1 MTRPSTR
8 SSTARAAGF
17 GLALLLPGLGS
28 AACLSS
34 APPAPPVRWFDPS
47 PAAPAGDPVPVAALL
62 RVVAPSHLGTELL
75 LRTGVREFVFDAE
88 HQWIAPP
95 TELVATALQ
104 AGFRFTP
111 DASAELQ
118 VTVERF
124 ELDLTVE
131 PRAVVRLHLVDAP
144 AGWPER
150 VEGSAAAADRSPAAL
165 AASMASALADVV
177 QRLRSA
183 SSRGT
188 ASGV

>member
-1 MTRPSTR
+1 MTRPSAR
-8 SSTARAAGF
+8 SSTACPVGLGF
-17 GLALLLPGLGS
+17 ALLLPCLGS

-47 PAAPAGDPVPVAALL
+47 PAAPVGQPVPVASSV
-62 RVVAPSHLGTELL
+62 RVVAPSHLGTQLL

-104 AGFRFTP
+104 AGFRFAP
-111 DASAELQ
+111 DATAELQ
-118 VTVERF
+118 VGIERF
-124 ELDLTVE
+124 ELDLTAE
-131 PRAVVRLHLVDAP
+131 PRAVVRLQLVDAP

-165 AASMASALADVV
+165 AAAMASALADVV

-183 SSRGT
+183 STR
-188 ASGV
+188 

>member
-1 MTRPSTR
+1 MTRPPVR
-8 SSTARAAGF
+8 SSTSRTVGL
-17 GLALLLPGLGS
+17 GLAFLLPCLGS
-28 AACLSS
+28 VACLSS

-47 PAAPAGDPVPVAALL
+47 PAAPAGEPVQVAASL
-62 RVVAPSHLGTELL
+62 RVVAPSHLGTQLL

-95 TELVATALQ
+95 TELVASALQ
-104 AGFRFTP
+104 AAFRFAP
-111 DASAELQ
+111 DATAELQ

-150 VEGSAAAADRSPAAL
+150 VDGSAAAADRAPAAL
-165 AASMASALADVV
+165 AAAMASALADMV

-183 SSRGT
+183 SIR
-188 ASGV
+188 

>member
-17 GLALLLPGLGS
+17 GLALLLPGIGS

-47 PAAPAGDPVPVAALL
+47 PAAPAGAPVPVAARL

-75 LRTGVREFVFDAE
+75 LRTGVREFGFDAE

-95 TELVATALQ
+95 SELVATALL
-104 AGFRFTP
+104 AGFRFMP
-111 DASAELQ
+111 DAAAELQ

-124 ELDLTVE
+124 ELDLTAE
-131 PRAVVRLHLVDAP
+131 PRAVVRLHLVDEP
-144 AGWPER
+144 VGWPDR
-150 VEGSAAAADRSPAAL
+150 VEGSAAASDRSPAAL
-165 AASMASALADVV
+165 AAAMASALAEVV
-177 QRLRSA
+177 QRLRA
-183 SSRGT
+183 TGT
-188 ASGV
+188 R

>member
-1 MTRPSTR
+1 MTHPSVPPSAAR
-8 SSTARAAGF
+8 SAALGF
-17 GLALLLPGLGS
+17 ALLLPCLG
-28 AACLSS
+28 AGACLSS
-34 APPAPPVRWFDPS
+34 SPPSPPVRWFDPS
-47 PAAPAGDPVPVAALL
+47 PAAPAGEPVPVAAVL
-62 RVVAPSHLGTELL
+62 RVVAPSHLGTELQ
-75 LRTGVREFVFDAE
+75 LRTGVREFVFDTE

-104 AGFRFTP
+104 AGFRFAP
-111 DASAELQ
+111 SASAELQ

-150 VEGSAAAADRSPAAL
+150 AEGSAAAADRSPAAL
-165 AASMASALADVV
+165 AAAMASALAEVV

-183 SSRGT
+183 ATR
-188 ASGV
+188 

>member
-1 MTRPSTR
+1 MTRPSVR
-8 SSTARAAGF
+8 PSTARTAGLGF
-17 GLALLLPGLGS
+17 AFLLPCLGS

-47 PAAPAGDPVPVAALL
+47 PAAPAGEPVPVAALL
-62 RVVAPSHLGTELL
+62 RVAAPSHLGTELL

-95 TELVATALQ
+95 TELVARALQ
-104 AGFRFTP
+104 AGFRFAP
-111 DASAELQ
+111 DATVELQ

-131 PRAVVRLHLVDAP
+131 PRAVVRLHFVDAP
-144 AGWPER
+144 AGWLDR

-165 AASMASALADVV
+165 AAAMASALAEVV
-177 QRLRSA
+177 QRLRA
-183 SSRGT
+183 T
-188 ASGV
+188 ATR